1 MILHDF
7 TYEWDGKSRSG
18 EKPIAWWPGA
28 YRVRIIK
35 LGDDSRSISYLFPIA
50 VVFKPITITRSMNIS
65 LKNYIDN
72 FAKKISIEYNLDID
86 KTLWMELGNEILV
99 AQLHPDRK
107 LSDEML
113 YSISW
118 RPARPNEL
126 SMIEPYITDLQT
138 SSVDKP
144 PSETNQDQ

>member
-7 TYEWDGKSRSG
+7 TYKWDGKSRSG

-50 VVFKPITITRSMNIS
+50 VVFKSMAITGSMDIS

-72 FAKKISIEYNLDID
+72 FAKKISKEYDLEVD
-86 KTLWMELGNEILV
+86 KTLWVELGKEILV

-107 LSDEML
+107 LSDEIL

-118 RPARPNEL
+118 RPVRPNEL
-126 SMIEPYITDLQT
+126 SMIESYITDL
-138 SSVDKP
+138 
-144 PSETNQDQ
+144 